1 MDDQATRL
9 RKLIEGKYTNNS
21 IGQDVSKSGSSVEED
36 LKPTGAKVIA
46 ITSGKGGVGKTNLTV
61 NLAIALGKRGK
72 RVVVVD
78 ADLGTANVD
87 VLLGT
92 SSRQTL
98 MSLVQENVEL
108 EDVLIKGPYG
118 VSYISGGSG
127 MEHAGEMSTM
137 QRQAVFSKLSGC
149 DSWADIILVDTG
161 AGVGRN
167 VLDFI
172 VASDEVLLVTT
183 PEPTSLTDGYAVLKA
198 YKQLGA
204 TQPIR
209 LVVNRV
215 FDMEESSETANKLI
229 CTADKFLHMNLES
242 LGFVLDDS
250 NMMRSVRKQVP
261 IMAAYPDSLAS
272 QCIDALADCLL
283 TGKGQQVKIGWL
295 GFLRKFFHN
304 VH

>member
-9 RKLIEGKYTNNS
+9 RKLIEGKTTNNAGRQGMMES
-21 IGQDVSKSGSSVEED
+21 SGNFAEAAENG
-36 LKPTGAKVIA
+36 GARVIA
-46 ITSGKGGVGKTNLTV
+46 ITSGKGGVGKTNFTV
-61 NLAIALGKRGK
+61 NLAIAFGKKGK
-72 RVVVVD
+72 RVIVVD

-98 MSLVQENVEL
+98 MSLALENIEL
-108 EDVLIKGPYG
+108 EDVLIQGPYG

-127 MEHAGEMSTM
+127 MEHAGEMTSL
-137 QRQAVFSKLSGC
+137 QRQTIFNKLSGC
-149 DSWADIILVDTG
+149 NDRADIILVDTG

-172 VASDEVLLVTT
+172 VASDEVLLITT

-198 YKQLGA
+198 YRQLGA
-204 TQPIR
+204 DQPIR

-215 FDMEESSETANKLI
+215 FDMEESRETANKLI
-229 CTADKFLHMNLES
+229 CTADKFLHMKLDS

-261 IMAAYPDSLAS
+261 ILAAYPDSSAS
-272 QCIDALADCLL
+272 RCIDALADCLL
-283 TGKGQQVKIGWL
+283 TGSRQQVRIGWL
-295 GFLRKFFHN
+295 GFLRKFLHN

>member
-9 RKLIEGKYTNNS
+9 RKLIEGKIENNAKK
-21 IGQDVSKSGSSVEED
+21 QDGAESEGD
-36 LKPTGAKVIA
+36 LPEAAETEGARVIA

-72 RVVVVD
+72 RVIVVD

-98 MSLVQENVEL
+98 MSLAKDGVEL

-127 MEHAGEMSTM
+127 MEHAGEMTPM
-137 QRQAVFSKLSGC
+137 QRQAVFNKLSGC
-149 DSWADIILVDTG
+149 DNWADIILVDTG

-204 TQPIR
+204 SQPIR

-215 FDMEESSETANKLI
+215 FDMEESNETANKLI
-229 CTADKFLHMNLES
+229 CTAEKFLHMELDS

-250 NMMRSVRKQVP
+250 NMVRSVRKQVP
-261 IMAAYPDSLAS
+261 ILSAYPDSLAS

-283 TGKGQQVKIGWL
+283 TGSRQQIRTGWL

>member
-1 MDDQATRL
+1 MDDQAARL
-9 RKLIEGKYTNNS
+9 RKLIEGKITINTR
-21 IGQDVSKSGSSVEED
+21 GQQIANQESDSAGD
-36 LKPTGAKVIA
+36 AAAAGARVIA

-92 SSRQTL
+92 SSRQTF
-98 MSLVQENVEL
+98 MSLVKDDVEL

-118 VSYISGGSG
+118 VSYIAGGSG
-127 MEHAGEMSTM
+127 MEHAGEMSLM
-137 QRQAVFSKLSGC
+137 QRQAIFSKLSGC
-149 DSWADIILVDTG
+149 DSFADIILVDTG

-172 VASDEVLLVTT
+172 VASDEVLLITT

-204 TQPIR
+204 DQPIR

-261 IMAAYPDSLAS
+261 ILAAYPESLAS

-283 TGKGQQVKIGWL
+283 TGNRQQVKIGWL
-295 GFLRKFFHN
+295 GFLRKFLHN

>member
-1 MDDQATRL
+1 MDDQASRL
-9 RKLIEGKYTNNS
+9 RKLIEGKIAYNAKK
-21 IGQDVSKSGSSVEED
+21 QE
-36 LKPTGAKVIA
+36 KPESAGDFAEAAGARVIA

-72 RVVVVD
+72 RVVVID

-92 SSRQTL
+92 SSRQSL
-98 MSLVQENVEL
+98 MSLAKENVEL
-108 EDVLIKGPYG
+108 EDVLIEGPYG

-127 MEHAGEMSTM
+127 MEHAGEMTPM
-137 QRQAVFSKLSGC
+137 QRQAIFSKLSSC
-149 DSWADIILVDTG
+149 DDWADIILVDTG

-204 TQPIR
+204 TQPVR

-229 CTADKFLHMNLES
+229 CTAEKFLHMKLDS

-261 IMAAYPDSLAS
+261 ILSAYPDSLAS

-283 TGKGQQVKIGWL
+283 TGNRQQVKIGWL
-295 GFLRKFFHN
+295 GFLRKFLHN

>member
-1 MDDQATRL
+1 MDDQASRL
-9 RKLIEGKYTNNS
+9 RKLIEGKIAYNAKK
-21 IGQDVSKSGSSVEED
+21 QE
-36 LKPTGAKVIA
+36 KPESAGDFAEAAEADGARVIA

-72 RVVVVD
+72 RVVVID

-92 SSRQTL
+92 SSRQSL
-98 MSLVQENVEL
+98 MSLAKENVEL
-108 EDVLIKGPYG
+108 EDVLIEGPYG

-127 MEHAGEMSTM
+127 MEHAGEMTPM
-137 QRQAVFSKLSGC
+137 QRQAIFSKLSSC
-149 DSWADIILVDTG
+149 DDWADIILVDTG

-204 TQPIR
+204 TQPVR

-229 CTADKFLHMNLES
+229 CTAEKFLHMKLDS

-261 IMAAYPDSLAS
+261 ILSAYPDSLAS

-283 TGKGQQVKIGWL
+283 TGNRQQVKIGWL
-295 GFLRKFFHN
+295 GFLRKFLHN

>member
-1 MDDQATRL
+1 MDDQAARL
-9 RKLIEGKYTNNS
+9 RKLIEKKFTHGGS
-21 IGQDVSKSGSSVEED
+21 VAVSEPVD
-36 LKPTGAKVIA
+36 DHATAGAKVIA
-46 ITSGKGGVGKTNLTV
+46 ITSGKGGVGKTNLAV

-72 RVVVVD
+72 RVVVID

-92 SSRQTL
+92 SSRQSL
-98 MSLVQENVEL
+98 MSLARENVEL
-108 EDVLIKGPYG
+108 EDVLIEGPYG

-127 MEHAGEMSTM
+127 MEHAGEMTPM
-137 QRQAVFSKLSGC
+137 QRQAIFSKLSSC
-149 DSWADIILVDTG
+149 DDWADIILVDTG

-172 VASDEVLLVTT
+172 VAADEVLLVTT

-204 TQPIR
+204 TQPVR

-229 CTADKFLHMNLES
+229 CTAEKFLHMKLDS

-261 IMAAYPDSLAS
+261 ILSAYPDSLAS

-283 TGKGQQVKIGWL
+283 TGNRQQVKIGWL
-295 GFLRKFFHN
+295 GFLRKFLHN